1 MARYELSKHLPAD
14 IISLIQKKLLPRK
27 SSYTFLKEIQ
37 EIYIYHTCFV
47 CKKLMTVIPVKL
59 LLKIY
64 NFSKKDE
71 LIDKSVLHYHCDKCY
86 PLFLMRLMKNQI
98 ILKTK

>member
-1 MARYELSKHLPAD
+1 MARYELSKYFPTE
-14 IISLIQKKLLPRK
+14 IIRLIQKKLLPSK

-37 EIYIYHTCFV
+37 EIYIYHTCFI
-47 CKKLMTVIPVKL
+47 CKKLKTTISMKL

-64 NFSKKDE
+64 NFSTKDE
-71 LIDKSVLHYHCDKCY
+71 LTDKSVLHYHCDKCY
-86 PLFLMRLMKNQI
+86 PIFLMRLMKNQI